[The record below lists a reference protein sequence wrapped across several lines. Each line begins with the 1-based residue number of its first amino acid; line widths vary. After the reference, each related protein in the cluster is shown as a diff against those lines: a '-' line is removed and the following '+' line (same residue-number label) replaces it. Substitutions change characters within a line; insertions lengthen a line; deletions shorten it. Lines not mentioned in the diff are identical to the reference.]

1 MQECGDGV
9 GDQAVQA
16 LGVEDWLE
24 KMEECLKALAF
35 MSSHRCKDDYF
46 LNLAASFDVLINQE
60 RIPEA
65 LGYLAL

>member
-1 MQECGDGV
+1 M
-9 GDQAVQA
+9 
-16 LGVEDWLE
+16 GVEDRLE

-35 MSSHRCKDDYF
+35 LSSHRCKDDYF

>member
-1 MQECGDGV
+1 M
-9 GDQAVQA
+9 
-16 LGVEDWLE
+16 GVEDRLE

-35 MSSHRCKDDYF
+35 LSSHSCKDDYF